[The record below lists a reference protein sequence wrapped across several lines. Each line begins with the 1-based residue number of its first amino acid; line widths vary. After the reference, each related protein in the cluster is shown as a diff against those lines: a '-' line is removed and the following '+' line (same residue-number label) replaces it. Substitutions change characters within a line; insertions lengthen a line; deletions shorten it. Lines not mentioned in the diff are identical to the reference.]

1 MKRFIS
7 MASIRLIH
15 GEVNMS
21 DRSTLVWKIQHDLA
35 YEALNQ
41 HVFLYKDWVHPN
53 DENTWR
59 DCDVLD
65 AGSGP
70 GIQVRLLSSTAK
82 SVTAVDLEA
91 IDVSKWKN
99 QGNDKNIKYIKDDI
113 MLMDLGRQFDV
124 VNCVG
129 TIHHTDDPTRTF
141 KNLHKHLKPGG
152 RMIIWAYA
160 REGNGL
166 MRAVVEPLR
175 KLLLDKAS
183 HPVIYGLSY
192 FLTTLMWPF
201 VNTLYRLPLRFL
213 PYYEY
218 FGNFRKMSFHRNV
231 LNVYDKLNAP
241 QQYFLPKETIESW
254 FNDSD
259 YENVHISPYMGV
271 SWRASGNKK
280 IANSI

>member
-1 MKRFIS
+1 
-7 MASIRLIH
+7 
-15 GEVNMS
+15 MS
-21 DRSTLVWKIQHDLA
+21 DRPTLVCKIQHDSA
-35 YEALNQ
+35 YEDLNQ

-82 SVTAVDLEA
+82 SITAVDLEA
-91 IDVSKWKN
+91 IDVSKRKN

-192 FLTTLMWPF
+192 F
-201 VNTLYRLPLRFL
+201 
-213 PYYEY
+213 
-218 FGNFRKMSFHRNV
+218 
-231 LNVYDKLNAP
+231 
-241 QQYFLPKETIESW
+241 
-254 FNDSD
+254 FNDI
-259 YENVHISPYMGV
+259 NV
-271 SWRASGNKK
+271 AFC
-280 IANSI
+280 